1 MEDHDRTSGSLRGN
15 SLASPP
21 QLVLYGPTTAH
32 GAKRRPKLKRY
43 IWYVE
48 WYDETGARRERSLR
62 VERGADYSG
71 AFARFLAGH
80 REVPAESELI
90 SDVLVRYWSDHG
102 QHTIS
107 AQSLGSAVTRLIEAF
122 AGKSLADIDEQSC
135 RAYVRS
141 RPSKGTA
148 RTELTILSAAIKHGA
163 DRKKNSYVK
172 VWRPDAPPGRDR
184 LMTRDEY
191 AKLLRYWRRE
201 RERNGVPV
209 RVVRQHRTYCIILRL
224 LISTGARLNSIVT
237 LGFKPRSGGGHIDL
251 DREVI
256 VLNPHGRSRTKKE
269 KPTIPIPRHLIPAL
283 KRAHD
288 RNNEHLCVG
297 RYGKPISMWA
307 FEQAWRKACAELKI
321 VGTSP
326 HCVKHTTVTDLVDEK
341 QDLALI
347 SRLTGTTPATL
358 LKKYTHLRPQ
368 SVEHLTRR
376 RRPRPLE

>member
-1 MEDHDRTSGSLRGN
+1 
-15 SLASPP
+15 
-21 QLVLYGPTTAH
+21 VLYGPTTAH

-48 WYDETGARRERSLR
+48 WYDEAGTRREHSLR
-62 VERGADYSG
+62 VERGDDYTG
-71 AFARFLAGH
+71 ALESFLAGR

-90 SDVLVRYWSDHG
+90 SDVLVRYWNDHG

-107 AQSLGSAVTRLIEAF
+107 AQSLGSAVKRLLESF
-122 AGKSLADIDEQSC
+122 DGKTLADLSEQLC
-135 RAYVRS
+135 RDYERS
-141 RPSKGTA
+141 RPSRGTA

-163 DRKKNSYVK
+163 DRGKNSYAK
-172 VWRPDAPPGRDR
+172 VWRPDPPPGRDR

-191 AKLLRYWRRE
+191 ARIIRYWRRE
-201 RERNGVPV
+201 VKKGDVAV

-237 LGFKPRSGGGHIDL
+237 LGFKPRTGGGHIDL
-251 DREVI
+251 ARGVI
-256 VLNPHGRSRTKKE
+256 VLNPHGRSKTKKE

-283 KRAHD
+283 KRAHA

-297 RYGKPISMWA
+297 RHGKPISMWA

-347 SRLTGTTPATL
+347 SRLTGTTPGTL

-376 RRPRPLE
+376 RRPRPLEQQ